1 MMEQVIDEIGYS
13 TDENTIKA
21 LIRKILAGDF
31 YDHTGLVYGF
41 GHAVYT
47 VSDPRAEILRRC
59 CETVAKEQFKMEEF
73 NFYRLFEQCTKEVI
87 LEDKNKV
94 IPTNVDYYSGFAY
107 EMLQIPR
114 DMYTPLFVISRL
126 VGWVAHNLENKLYDG
141 KIMRPA
147 TKYVG
152 ENVDYIPMKER

>member
-1 MMEQVIDEIGYS
+1 M
-13 TDENTIKA
+13 
-21 LIRKILAGDF
+21 
-31 YDHTGLVYGF
+31 
-41 GHAVYT
+41 
-47 VSDPRAEILRRC
+47 
-59 CETVAKEQFKMEEF
+59 
-73 NFYRLFEQCTKEVI
+73 I
-87 LEDKNKV
+87 LEDKQKV

-114 DMYTPLFVISRL
+114 DMYTPLLVISRL

-152 ENVDYIPMKER
+152 QNVEYIPMAER

>member
-1 MMEQVIDEIGYS
+1 MS
-13 TDENTIKA
+13 
-21 LIRKILAGDF
+21 RFKIED
-31 YDHTGLVYGF
+31 
-41 GHAVYT
+41 
-47 VSDPRAEILRRC
+47 
-59 CETVAKEQFKMEEF
+59 F
-73 NFYRLFEQCTKEVI
+73 NFYCFFEKCVKEVI
-87 LEDKNKV
+87 LEDKHKV

-152 ENVDYIPMKER
+152 QNVEYIPMAER